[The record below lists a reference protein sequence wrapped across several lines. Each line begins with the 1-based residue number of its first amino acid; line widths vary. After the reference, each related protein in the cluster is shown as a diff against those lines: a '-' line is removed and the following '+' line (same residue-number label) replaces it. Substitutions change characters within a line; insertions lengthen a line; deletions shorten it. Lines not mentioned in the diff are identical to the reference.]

1 MASSPERDTFR
12 GRTAPASRPSTRRGR
27 NLSSRLRRLTFSVC
41 GGGLAVILTLAGTS
55 PAAAEPPLTVAQAK
69 AEIEQLQTA
78 AAGIDQQYAAV
89 QDEIQQGRAS
99 LARTRTDLKEQTKVV
114 AARRLETRRT
124 ALASYQNR
132 ELDTTLQLVLTEDT
146 EGFLSQL
153 STVQKVADNQNMAL
167 QDFQQELA
175 RLSDLRRS
183 ADTELAG
190 LQEQEKQLEA
200 VRKES
205 ARKVTQAEAVLAR
218 LTAAQR
224 QQLADDAKEDSEEAR
239 VAAEGGERNEKTAAA
254 ERAAESEDP
263 DAEATGGGRG
273 AKALA
278 FARTQLGKPYRFGAT
293 GPGAYDCSGLT
304 GAAWRSVGIS
314 VPRTTQQQ
322 YAALRPVEKS
332 DLRPGDIVFFY
343 GDISHNGLY
352 AGNGMLL
359 HSPRPGKSVE
369 YMKMGYMPYAGARRP
384 A

>member
-1 MASSPERDTFR
+1 MASSPQRDVFH
-12 GRTAPASRPSTRRGR
+12 GRTASAGTRRGR
-27 NLSSRLRRLTFSVC
+27 SLSRRLRRLAVNVC
-41 GGGLAVILTLAGTS
+41 GAGVAVILTLAGTS
-55 PAAAEPPLTVAQAK
+55 PAAANHALTVAQAK
-69 AEIEQLQTA
+69 AEIAQLQTT

-89 QDEIQQGRAS
+89 QDEIQQGRAR
-99 LARTRTDLKEQTKVV
+99 LARTRSDLKAQTKVV

-200 VRKES
+200 VRRES
-205 ARKVTQAEAVLAR
+205 AQKVTQAEAVLAR
-218 LTAAQR
+218 LTAGQR
-224 QQLADDAKEDSEEAR
+224 QQLADDAKEESEAAR
-239 VAAEGGERNEKTAAA
+239 VAVEGGERDGKTAAA
-254 ERAAESEDP
+254 ERTAES

-304 GAAWRSVGIS
+304 GAAWRSAGIS

-322 YAALRPVEKS
+322 YGALRPVAKS

-369 YMKMGYMPYAGARRP
+369 YIKMSYMPYAGARRP